1 MKALK
6 FAILAGLG
14 IGFATMAA
22 CAAGP
27 APDPAPQQSVQAP
40 SPQRPELKPAP
51 KPAPPVEE
59 GYRVDSGDK
68 VKITVYNEPTLTG
81 TFVVDGQGVVSMPL
95 IGDVSVKNLTVQ
107 ELQRLIEMKLKGD
120 PDAGVQGY
128 VRNPQVSAEVASY
141 RPFYISGEIGRP
153 GEYAFISGL
162 TVMKAIAA
170 AGDFTYRADKN
181 KIFIKSM
188 DSPDEREVRLTPSTL
203 VRPGDTIR
211 IRERFF

>member
-6 FAILAGLG
+6 FAILAALG
-14 IGFATMAA
+14 VGFATMAA

-27 APDPAPQQSVQAP
+27 APDPSPQQSVQTAAP
-40 SPQRPELKPAP
+40 PTAP
-51 KPAPPVEE
+51 KSAIVNPIGD

-107 ELQRLIEMKLKGD
+107 ELQRLIETKLKGN
-120 PDAGVQGY
+120 PAAGVQGY
-128 VRNPQVSAEVASY
+128 VRNPQVSAEVANY
-141 RPFYISGEIGRP
+141 RPFYILGEITRP
-153 GEYAFISGL
+153 GEYPFISGL
-162 TVMKAIAA
+162 TVMKAVAA

-188 DSPDEREVRLTPSTL
+188 DSPDEHEVRLTPSTL

>member
-1 MKALK
+1 MRALK

-14 IGFATMAA
+14 FAFATMAA

-27 APDPAPQQSVQAP
+27 APDPAPQQGLQTSAP
-40 SPQRPELKPAP
+40 PSGP
-51 KPAPPVEE
+51 KPGTPIAVED

-68 VKITVYNEPTLTG
+68 VKITVYNEPNLTG
-81 TFVVDGQGVVSMPL
+81 VFVVDGQGVISMPL
-95 IGDVSVKNLTVQ
+95 IGDVGVKNLTVK
-107 ELQRLIEMKLKGD
+107 ELQRLIETKLRGD
-120 PDAGVQGY
+120 PASGVPGY
-128 VRNPQVSAEVASY
+128 VRNPQVSAEVANY
-141 RPFYISGEIGRP
+141 RPFYILGEIGRP
-153 GEYAFISGL
+153 GEYPFISGL
-162 TVMKAIAA
+162 TVMKAVAA

-188 DSPDEREVRLTPSTL
+188 DSPNEQEVRLTPSTL